1 MFLLFVT
8 CWKLGFSPKSISEKT
23 GFGIDFVRNIYDG
36 HTWKYITKSKNF
48 SKVILYNKFFNISE
62 IRQMESLFLNGYS
75 VKEVINKMNWEY
87 NELIR
92 GRVRQFKKQCERYWN
107 AKNN

>member
-1 MFLLFVT
+1 
-8 CWKLGFSPKSISEKT
+8 
-23 GFGIDFVRNIYDG
+23 
-36 HTWKYITKSKNF
+36 
-48 SKVILYNKFFNISE
+48 
-62 IRQMESLFLNGYS
+62 MESLFLNGYT